1 MIVDTDKLY
10 WFTSSHGSIEFRLPG
25 QCILDCSHAGQ
36 CDQDVEYWLTQLD
49 LSEIDPACL
58 AIELS
63 EYGAWEDDELQD
75 HDLNLARLVWI
86 AAGDLQETKTQG
98 GYND

>member
-36 CDQDVEYWLTQLD
+36 CDQDVEYWIGKLD
-49 LSEIDPACL
+49 LSHIDPAKL
-58 AIELS
+58 ALELA
-63 EYGAWEDDELQD
+63 EYGAWDQGELSD
-75 HDLNLARLVWI
+75 HDANLARLVWN
-86 AAGDLQETKTQG
+86 AANDLSEEIKQG
-98 GYND
+98 EYND